1 MINKRLTQ
9 LAVGL
14 CTLGWVSTAQAKDV
28 IDTLFSS
35 DGDRAIITYTIS
47 QSGGKTTVLFN
58 SVQKKLGS
66 GNQRKY
72 RKLDEIQVAIFDRTG
87 TYNDTKFEGMTP
99 TAFMVPAGVSYTPS
113 DDGFFLLGDNPQLTF
128 TTNSEAQISIPVYF
142 AHYEKKRHYKLI
154 SQCNKNL
161 EFSTKVTGGGG
172 RASSSARGGRGGGD
186 RAANADDIIVS
197 EEISDEGLTP
207 LDDAMITIANVKNQL
222 KEVTR
227 LPFPEDL
234 TYLANHLRDLRG
246 KISDMEVVQEIS
258 DVLSAYDK
266 KKTELEDKE
275 KQQMK
280 DDAENEKKIADSL
293 AAVEKA
299 KQDSIQA
306 AEKKEANEEK
316 KGMMWMI
323 GGIAGVGMLLMFGKQ
338 IFQTIKNNKMQR
350 MMMDNI
356 SKAQQQA
363 LGQVNIPGMDNI
375 PLGKEVNQMIKK
387 EAGKKMTAEG
397 NAAKEKLAA
406 LTRGGNP
413 AAAAQA
419 AQAGQAAAAA
429 QAAKA
434 AQAAQAAAAARAT
447 EVAQLAQNAQNP
459 QASQAA
465 PAAPATPGKRPL
477 RKASEVKAAAGM
489 APAQSAGLDITVKPQ
504 KQSMNDVIPAK
515 YKRWRKPG
523 TPDSNK

>member
-1 MINKRLTQ
+1 MMNKRLTQ

-14 CTLGWVSTAQAKDV
+14 CTLGWVGTAQAKDV
-28 IDTLFSS
+28 IDTLYSS
-35 DGDRAIITYTIS
+35 DGDRVILTYTIS
-47 QSGGKTTVLFN
+47 QNSGKTTLIFTN
-58 SVQKKLGS
+58 VQKKLGS
-66 GNQRKY
+66 ANQRKY
-72 RKLDEIQVAIFDRTG
+72 RKLDEVAIAIFDRTG
-87 TYNDTKFEGMTP
+87 TYNDTKFEGITP
-99 TAFMVPAGVSYTPS
+99 TAFMVPAGVSYNPS

-128 TTNSEAQISIPVYF
+128 TTNIETQISIPVYV
-142 AHYEKKRHYKLI
+142 AHYEKKHHYKLF
-154 SQCNKNL
+154 SQCGNL
-161 EFSTKVTGGGG
+161 EFSTKVTGSGSGRQSRGGG
-172 RASSSARGGRGGGD
+172 SARSGD

-222 KEVTR
+222 KDVTK

-234 TYLANHLRDLRG
+234 TFLANHLRELRG

-266 KKTELEDKE
+266 KKAELEDKAASD
-275 KQQMK
+275 QQAA
-280 DDAENEKKIADSL
+280 AE
-293 AAVEKA
+293 AAQQAQKEEAAAQQA

-306 AEKKEANEEK
+306 AEKKEASEEK

-350 MMMDNI
+350 MMMDNLN
-356 SKAQQQA
+356 KAQQQA
-363 LGQVNIPGMDNI
+363 LGQVNIPGMENN
-375 PLGKEVNQMIKK
+375 PLGKEVNQMLKK
-387 EAGKKMTAEG
+387 EANKKMTAEG

-406 LTRGGNP
+406 LTKGNAANAATPTPPP
-413 AAAAQA
+413 AAPAASA
-419 AQAGQAAAAA
+419 
-429 QAAKA
+429 
-434 AQAAQAAAAARAT
+434 
-447 EVAQLAQNAQNP
+447 VP
-459 QASQAA
+459 QPPTAA
-465 PAAPATPGKRPL
+465 PATPAAAPATPGKRPL

-489 APAQSAGLDITVKPQ
+489 NPAQSAGLDITVKPQ